1 MDKGATL
8 RFTTAMSEFDQLW
21 PGISAQTA
29 ALFMMIAEADLRGK
43 PMSIT
48 EACDA
53 SGMTLAA
60 ASRNIQAF
68 EGRRKDV
75 NDDPLNLISVRVHPT
90 QYRAKLATLTP
101 RGKNLY
107 TRITQLMEG

>member
-1 MDKGATL
+1 MT
-8 RFTTAMSEFDQLW
+8 EFDKLW

-29 ALFMMIAEADLRGK
+29 ALFMLVGAADLRGK

-48 EACDA
+48 EASDA

-68 EGRRKDV
+68 EQRRAEKDS
-75 NDDPLNLISVRVHPT
+75 DPLNLIEVRIHPS
-90 QYRAKLATLTP
+90 QYRAKLVTLTP
-101 RGKNLY
+101 RGKHLY
-107 TRITQLMEG
+107 NRIVQLMEA